1 MVTADQISH
10 VERVVSRK
18 YMNRSFL
25 ATALTAADRVDE
37 QASTDG
43 NRKLALLGKSLV
55 DLILHDATPG
65 LLGMAVE
72 IMNYLS
78 TETVSLLTD

>member
-55 DLILHDATPG
+55 DLILHDAWIIG
-65 LLGMAVE
+65 NGSRDNE
-72 IMNYLS
+72 LS
-78 TETVSLLTD
+78 EHRDCELAD